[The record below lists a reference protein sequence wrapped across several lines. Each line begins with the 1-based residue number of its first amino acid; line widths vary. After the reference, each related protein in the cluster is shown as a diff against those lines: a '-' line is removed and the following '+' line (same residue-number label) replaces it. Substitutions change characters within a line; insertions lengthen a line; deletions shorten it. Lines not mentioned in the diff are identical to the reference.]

1 MTKRARRRLYSL
13 GRYGFLCLWLVIV
26 LFPLFWSVMTSFK
39 PPYEWFTWPPTW
51 IPNPFTLN
59 NYRVVWFGELLDTQ
73 YVQSASI
80 QTPFFALVNSIFIA
94 GASTLLSVLL
104 GMLLAYGV
112 SRYGILTERTLFRL
126 LMLRM
131 LPPIVVAV
139 PVLLYYS
146 TLGLL
151 DSYAGLIIIYVVSTL
166 PYSVWMTKS
175 FIDEI
180 PVEVEQ
186 AAELLGASR
195 LRTIREVVFP
205 LIRSGVVATF
215 LFILILTWSEYLMA
229 LILSA
234 TKISTLP
241 VQLSKY
247 EGSTEGRLY
256 GWQQALSIGVTLPLI
271 VIGYAIHRHLVRG
284 FSFGMLKR

>member
-1 MTKRARRRLYSL
+1 MTRRTRRRLYSV
-13 GRYGFLCLWLVIV
+13 GRYGLLCLWLVVV

-39 PPYEWFTWPPTW
+39 PPYQWFTWPPTW

-59 NYRVVWFGELLDTQ
+59 NYRVAWFGELLDTR

-80 QTPFFALVNSIFIA
+80 QTPFFALVNSLFIA
-94 GASTLLSVLL
+94 GTSTLLSVIL

-112 SRYGILTERTLFRL
+112 SRYGILSEQAMFRL

-131 LPPIVVAV
+131 IPPIVVAI
-139 PVLLYYS
+139 PVVIYYS
-146 TLGLL
+146 TIGLL
-151 DSYAGLIIIYVVSTL
+151 DSYVGLITIYVVTTL
-166 PYSVWMTKS
+166 PYSAWMTKS

-195 LRTIREVVFP
+195 LRTIGEVVFP

-215 LFILILTWSEYLMA
+215 MFILILTWSEYLMA
-229 LILSA
+229 LVLSA
-234 TKISTLP
+234 TNISTLP
-241 VQLSKY
+241 VQLNKY

-256 GWQQALSIGVTLPLI
+256 GWQQALSLGVTLPLI
-271 VIGYAIHRHLVRG
+271 AIGYAIHRHLVRG

>member
-1 MTKRARRRLYSL
+1 MTRRTRRRLGGAARYAVL
-13 GRYGFLCLWLVIV
+13 GLWLVIV
-26 LFPLFWSVMTSFK
+26 LFPLFWSVMTSLK

-59 NYRVVWFGELLDTQ
+59 NYRVAWFGELLDTQ

-80 QTPFFALVNSIFIA
+80 QTPFHALVNSVFIA
-94 GASTLLSVLL
+94 GTSTALSVAL
-104 GMLLAYGV
+104 GLLLAYGA
-112 SRYGILTERTLFRL
+112 SRYGILSERTLFRF

-131 LPPIVVAV
+131 IPPIVVAV
-139 PVLLYYS
+139 PILIFYA

-151 DSYAGLIIIYVVSTL
+151 DSYLGLITIYVVSTL
-166 PYSVWMTKS
+166 PYSLWMTKS

-180 PVEVEQ
+180 PIEIEQ
-186 AAELLGASR
+186 AAELFGASR
-195 LRTIREVVFP
+195 LRTLGEVVLP

-229 LILSA
+229 VTLSA

-247 EGSTEGRLY
+247 EGATEGRLY
-256 GWQQALSIGVTLPLI
+256 GWQQAMAIGVTVPLI
-271 VIGYAIHRHLVRG
+271 AIGYAIHRHLVRG

>member
-1 MTKRARRRLYSL
+1 MNRRTKRRLL
-13 GRYGFLCLWLVIV
+13 GVGRYTVLLGWLLVV

-59 NYRVVWFGELLDTQ
+59 NYRVAWLGELLDTQ
-73 YVQSASI
+73 YVQSASV
-80 QTPFFALVNSIFIA
+80 QTPFAALLNSIAIA
-94 GASTLLSVLL
+94 GTSTILSVTL
-104 GMLLAYGV
+104 GMLVAYGA
-112 SRYGILTERTLFRL
+112 SRYGMLSERALFRF

-131 LPPIVVAV
+131 IPPIVVAV
-139 PVLLYYS
+139 PVLIYYS
-146 TLGLL
+146 TIGLL
-151 DSYAGLIIIYVVSTL
+151 DSYLGLIVIYVVSTL

-195 LRTIREVVFP
+195 TRTLWEIVLP
-205 LIRSGVVATF
+205 LVRSGLVATL
-215 LFILILTWSEYLMA
+215 LFVLILTWSEYLVA
-229 LILSA
+229 LLLSA
-234 TKISTLP
+234 THVSTLP

-256 GWQQALSIGVTLPLI
+256 GWQQALSVGVTLPLI
-271 VIGYAIHRHLVRG
+271 AVGYAIHRHLVRG